1 MPQHLFVY
9 GTLRSEFPGPLAF
22 KLKSQARLIGMGC
35 APGALYDFGWYPG
48 AVFNA
53 DARTRV
59 VGEVYAL
66 RNAERLVA
74 QLDHYEGI
82 AESNI
87 RFRRVVIKVRLER
100 GGTVEAWTYELN
112 EVPAGRRPIESR
124 DFILH
129 LRRSGGRPIPSL
141 STFAATCVGQNRPL
155 KE

>member
-22 KLKSQARLIGMGC
+22 KLKSQANLIGMGC

-74 QLDHYEGI
+74 QLDHYE
-82 AESNI
+82 
-87 RFRRVVIKVRLER
+87 
-100 GGTVEAWTYELN
+100 
-112 EVPAGRRPIESR
+112 
-124 DFILH
+124 
-129 LRRSGGRPIPSL
+129 
-141 STFAATCVGQNRPL
+141 
-155 KE
+155 